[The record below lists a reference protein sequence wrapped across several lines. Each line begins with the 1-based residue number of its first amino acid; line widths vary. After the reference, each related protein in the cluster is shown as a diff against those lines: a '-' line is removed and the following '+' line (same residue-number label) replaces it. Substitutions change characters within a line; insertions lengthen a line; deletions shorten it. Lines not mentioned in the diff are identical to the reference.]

1 MSRRRRGRVIDGIL
15 LLDKPAGISSNSAM
29 QRVRI
34 LFEARKAGHTG
45 NLDVPATGLLP
56 ICLGEATKITPY
68 LLDATKSY
76 KARIRLGER
85 TDTGDAA
92 GRLIE
97 RLPVPALTAKKVEA
111 VMEGF
116 VGKISQVPPMY
127 SALKHQGQR
136 LYRLAAR
143 GETVERKPREVTIQ
157 RLQLLVCEGDILEIE
172 VVCSKGTYIRTLAE
186 DLAVALRTCG
196 RLETLRRLQVG
207 PFRLGDAYT
216 LDALT
221 SYREA
226 GSEALDRLL
235 IPMDRAIVHL
245 PAVSLGEDSV
255 FYLRRG
261 QAVRV
266 AGAGTGPVRLYD
278 AGQSFLGVGEM
289 LGDGR
294 VAPRRLLCHQEA
306 EE

>member
-1 MSRRRRGRVIDGIL
+1 MSRRRRGRLIDGIL

-56 ICLGEATKITPY
+56 VCLGEATKITPY

-76 KARIRLGER
+76 YARIRLGER

-97 RLPVPALTAKKVEA
+97 HLPVPALTAEKVEA

-116 VGKISQVPPMY
+116 VGTISQVPPMY
-127 SALKHQGQR
+127 SALKHQGER

-143 GETVERKPREVTIQ
+143 GETVERKPREVTIH
-157 RLQLLVCEGDILEIE
+157 RLQLLVCEGHILEIE

-186 DLAVALRTCG
+186 DLAVALGTCG

-207 PFRLGDAYT
+207 PFQLGDAYT
-216 LDALT
+216 LDTLT
-221 SYREA
+221 SYRDA
-226 GSEALDRLL
+226 GLEALDRLL

-245 PAVSLGEDSV
+245 PAVSLGEDSA

-278 AGQSFLGVGEM
+278 AGQAFLGVGEM